1 MQNPLA
7 AVYDAHDSVSLVSDE
22 IEMSVG
28 SNVNSAGKNDKFS
41 VVFGLYL
48 NHGVTAQQ
56 DQI

>member
-7 AVYDAHDSVSLVSDE
+7 TVYDAHDSVSLVSDE

-48 NHGVTAQQ
+48 NHGVTAQ
-56 DQI
+56 